1 MSAAPEYHHIDTELA
16 EGRVWRAREL
26 LAARVASS
34 DFNPDLFRRY
44 AAVLHAMGD
53 YDEAG
58 RFYMLAG
65 ANAGTEGLLA
75 DQFLQR
81 RAQPLNELW
90 AAMPAAA
97 HRIKPESATGP
108 MAAVLIQTGYDKT
121 AVGAL
126 LTGLITRHAAAET
139 RSFTLAI
146 PHSVPSEASGIALAL
161 TAAALVFLGL
171 LKLIEMVAAIVR
183 YL

>member
-1 MSAAPEYHHIDTELA
+1 MSGLQDYHHIDTELA

-26 LAARVASS
+26 LAARVLTS
-34 DFNPDLFRRY
+34 DFDPDLFRRFG
-44 AAVLHAMGD
+44 AVLQAMGD
-53 YDEAG
+53 QDEAG

-90 AAMPAAA
+90 AGMPGAA
-97 HRIKPESATGP
+97 HRIKPESVTGP
-108 MAAVLIQTGYDKT
+108 MAAALIQTGYDQT
-121 AVGAL
+121 AVSAL
-126 LTGLITRHAAAET
+126 LSGLITRHAAAET
-139 RSFTLAI
+139 RSFTLSI
-146 PHSVPSEASGIALAL
+146 PHTISSEASGIALTL
-161 TAAALVFLGL
+161 FAAALLFLGAI
-171 LKLIEMVAAIVR
+171 KLIEMAAVIFR

>member
-1 MSAAPEYHHIDTELA
+1 MSAPLGYHHIDTELA
-16 EGRVWRAREL
+16 EGRAWRAREL
-26 LAARVASS
+26 LAARVLTS
-34 DFNPDLFRRY
+34 DFDPELFRRY
-44 AAVLHAMGD
+44 GAVLQAMGD
-53 YDEAG
+53 QDEAG

-65 ANAGTEGLLA
+65 ENSGTEGLLA

-97 HRIKPESATGP
+97 HRIKPESPTQP
-108 MAAVLIQTGYDKT
+108 MSQVLIETGYDKA

-126 LTGLITRHAAAET
+126 LSGLITRHAAAET

-146 PHSVPSEASGIALAL
+146 PHSISSEASGIALSLSVA
-161 TAAALVFLGL
+161 TLVFLGL
-171 LKLIEMVAAIVR
+171 LKLIEMVAAVLS

>member
-1 MSAAPEYHHIDTELA
+1 MRAAADYHQIDTELA
-16 EGRVWRAREL
+16 EGRLWRAREL
-26 LAARVASS
+26 LAAHVLTS
-34 DFNPDLFRRY
+34 DFDPELFRRY
-44 AAVLHAMGD
+44 GAVLQAMGD
-53 YDEAG
+53 QDEAG
-58 RFYMLAG
+58 RFYMLSG
-65 ANAGTEGLLA
+65 ENAGTEGLLA

-97 HRIKPESATGP
+97 HRIKPESLTGP

-146 PHSVPSEASGIALAL
+146 PHSLSSEAFGIALTL
-161 TAAALVFLGL
+161 SVAALVFLGL
-171 LKLIEMVAAIVR
+171 LKLIETVAAILR

>member
-1 MSAAPEYHHIDTELA
+1 MSGLPDYHHIDTELA
-16 EGRVWRAREL
+16 EGRVWRSREL
-26 LAARVASS
+26 LAARVSTS

-53 YDEAG
+53 QDEAG

-108 MAAVLIQTGYDKT
+108 MLSLIH
-121 AVGAL
+121 
-126 LTGLITRHAAAET
+126 I
-139 RSFTLAI
+139 
-146 PHSVPSEASGIALAL
+146 
-161 TAAALVFLGL
+161 
-171 LKLIEMVAAIVR
+171 
-183 YL
+183 

>member
-1 MSAAPEYHHIDTELA
+1 MAQAFADINTELA
-16 EGRVWRAREL
+16 EGRMWRAREL
-26 LAARVASS
+26 LAARVLTS
-34 DFNPDLFRRY
+34 DFDPDLFRRY
-44 AAVLHAMGD
+44 GAVLHAMGD
-53 YDEAG
+53 QDEAG

-65 ANAGTEGLLA
+65 ESSGTEGLLA

-97 HRIKPESATGP
+97 HRIKPESVTAP
-108 MAAVLIQTGYDKT
+108 MAQVLMETGYDKA
-121 AVGAL
+121 AVGAML
-126 LTGLITRHAAAET
+126 SGLITRHAAAET

-146 PHSVPSEASGIALAL
+146 PHSISSEASGIALTL
-161 TAAALVFLGL
+161 GVAALVFLGL

-183 YL
+183 HL

>member
-1 MSAAPEYHHIDTELA
+1 MSAVPEYHHIDTELT
-16 EGRVWRAREL
+16 EGRLWRAREL
-26 LAARVASS
+26 LAAEVLTS
-34 DFNPDLFRRY
+34 DFDPDLFRRY
-44 AAVLHAMGD
+44 GAVLQAMGD
-53 YDEAG
+53 QDEAG

-65 ANAGTEGLLA
+65 ENSGTEGLLA

-97 HRIKPESATGP
+97 HRIKPESVTGP

-121 AVGAL
+121 AVAAL

-139 RSFTLAI
+139 RGFTLAI
-146 PHSVPSEASGIALAL
+146 PHSVPSEASGIALTL
-161 TAAALVFLGL
+161 TGAALVFLGL
-171 LKLIEMVAAIVR
+171 LKLIEMVAAILR